1 MQLKDVSVYIHIPF
15 CIKKCFYC
23 DFNSYSNFD
32 LLDDYLNALFYEIE
46 RYKDLKRPVR
56 TLYIGGGTPTV
67 LNEKKLYLLI
77 DTLYKNFCIN
87 NGVEFTVEANP
98 ETLTKNKIM
107 VLKKM
112 GVNRLSI
119 GLQAYDDK
127 LLKVLGRIH
136 DVKRFEKAYFE
147 AREAGFENINV
158 DLIFGIPGQTKDNFE
173 KELKKLI
180 KLKPSH
186 ISCYSLTLE
195 EGTVLHLMKQKG
207 LLELPDEDEER
218 YMYYKAKEILENEGY
233 IHYEISNFA
242 KPGKECKHNI
252 TYWKCEEYLGFGAG
266 AHSFIGNLRFSNHK
280 GIKEYIES
288 IFNKNLRRYEE
299 IYVLNQKDKMQEFVF
314 MGLRMIEGISKN
326 EFKKRFCKQI
336 NDIYGTK
343 IIELKEKGLIYEDEE
358 KIKLTLKGLDL
369 ANLVFMEFI
378 D

>member
-1 MQLKDVSVYIHIPF
+1 MLLKDISVYIHIPF

-32 LLDDYLNALFYEIE
+32 LVDDYLNALFYEIE
-46 RYKDLKRPVR
+46 RYKDLKRPVK

-77 DTLYKNFCIN
+77 NTLYKNFSIN
-87 NGVEFTVEANP
+87 NEVEFTVEANP
-98 ETLTKNKIM
+98 ETLTKNKIK

-147 AREAGFENINV
+147 ARETGFENINV
-158 DLIFGIPGQTKDNFE
+158 DIIFGIPGQTKDKFE

-180 KLKPSH
+180 KLEPSH

-195 EGTVLHLMKQKG
+195 EGTVLHLMMQKG

-218 YMYYKAKEILENEGY
+218 YMYHTAKELLENEGY

-242 KPGKECKHNI
+242 KPGKECVHNI

-266 AHSFIGNLRFSNHK
+266 AHSFIGNLRFSNYK

-299 IYVLNQKDKMQEFVF
+299 IYVLSQKDKMQEFVF
-314 MGLRMIEGISKN
+314 MGLRRVEGISKN
-326 EFKKRFCKQI
+326 EFKNRFCKQI
-336 NDIYGTK
+336 NDIYGSK
-343 IIELKEKGLIYEDEE
+343 ILELKEKGLIYEDEE

>member
-218 YMYYKAKEILENEGY
+218 YMYYKAKEVLENEGY